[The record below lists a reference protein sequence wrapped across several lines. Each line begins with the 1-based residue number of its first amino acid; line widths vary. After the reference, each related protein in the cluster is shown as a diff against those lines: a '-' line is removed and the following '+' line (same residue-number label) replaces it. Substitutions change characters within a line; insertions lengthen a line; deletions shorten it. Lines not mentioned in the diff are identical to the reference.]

1 MHYPTKSFFS
11 SRRHKYGEWYVN
23 PESISYPTL
32 NYVACSSQVL
42 ASISS
47 EVSYE
52 ILTPLLVQNTIIQDI
67 DTSTEDFIFYF
78 DRIATLLVE
87 Q

>member
-1 MHYPTKSFFS
+1 MMLCPTKSFSF
-11 SRRHKYGEWYVN
+11 SRRHRCGEWYVN
-23 PESISYPTL
+23 PELVFLKWSGGILEIS
-32 NYVACSSQVL
+32 Q
-42 ASISS
+42 
-47 EVSYE
+47 E
-52 ILTPLLVQNTIIQDI
+52 ILTPSLVQNTIIQDI